1 MELGGTQNQLVGL
14 GASWEGLGA
23 SWEGLGASWESHE
36 ARWGGGKKE
45 NGAFP
50 VYGGTI
56 GYRPLRGCCPKTYTH
71 IFLSSFPLTC
81 TITHLIGKNGSSS
94 DPDIR

>member
-36 ARWGGGKKE
+36 ARWGGGKE
-45 NGAFP
+45 RERSIPSIWWHHRISSPTG
-50 VYGGTI
+50 
-56 GYRPLRGCCPKTYTH
+56 LLPKNIHTH
-71 IFLSSFPLTC
+71 ILKFVSPNLYDYA
-81 TITHLIGKNGSSS
+81 S
-94 DPDIR
+94 DREERLEFRS